1 MYAHAAIQI
10 ERANVL
16 TLPASAVATQGDVN
30 EGYRDYCFLLEDGK
44 LQRTWIEVGS
54 RGDRRVQVLRK
65 QVHGAWQNFNGEE
78 HVVQSGLA
86 SLVDGQEVTIVPIQ
100 EEAAGTLHAA
110 Q

>member
-1 MYAHAAIQI
+1 MGESRVSHAHSHPDPEGPNLLRRRETHVVFSETAITNLAAEIDLPNPEDLLRSGMYAHAAIQI

-54 RGDRRVQVLRK
+54 R
-65 QVHGAWQNFNGEE
+65 
-78 HVVQSGLA
+78 
-86 SLVDGQEVTIVPIQ
+86 
-100 EEAAGTLHAA
+100 
-110 Q
+110 